1 MDSSGAVSAL
11 RWPGGQ
17 HHPPRPAPA
26 LGPHLPPASR
36 LCGWAT
42 GVHPTERV
50 LLPLSCSPSTTPSGF
65 IPVLR
70 GFRETVTQVNG
81 SLPVC
86 ALPSLCH
93 TDPRPSSSTTLTIDH
108 SQISNGA
115 SLENSFRKKIQNVS
129 LVSYNLCI
137 SFKNRLGLG
146 EIDSDCLLLL
156 IFLNTP
162 LLSGEFK

>member
-1 MDSSGAVSAL
+1 MA
-11 RWPGGQ
+11 
-17 HHPPRPAPA
+17 
-26 LGPHLPPASR
+26 
-36 LCGWAT
+36 
-42 GVHPTERV
+42 
-50 LLPLSCSPSTTPSGF
+50 
-65 IPVLR
+65 
-70 GFRETVTQVNG
+70 TQVNG

-86 ALPSLCH
+86 ALPSLCR

-108 SQISNGA
+108 SQVSNGA

-146 EIDSDCLLLL
+146 KIDSNYLLLL

-162 LLSGEFK
+162 LLSGELK